1 MATFAGAI
9 MVAMGVLTGAGVI
22 SWTFGPWAACGAVSG
37 MSASYTLGLRFGPR
51 IQNIAPL
58 RTLPGI
64 TVRAGALFERYGF
77 AAIMIA
83 YFSGPLRAP
92 VAVVAAI
99 SGMRRGKFE
108 VANIVSSCVWTVWAI
123 GLGAVP
129 GAMIEPNSNWLLI
142 SFVLVLVL
150 TVGLSAVIMFR
161 PSGRRHK

>member
-1 MATFAGAI
+1 
-9 MVAMGVLTGAGVI
+9 
-22 SWTFGPWAACGAVSG
+22 
-37 MSASYTLGLRFGPR
+37 
-51 IQNIAPL
+51 
-58 RTLPGI
+58 
-64 TVRAGALFERYGF
+64 
-77 AAIMIA
+77 
-83 YFSGPLRAP
+83 
-92 VAVVAAI
+92 
-99 SGMRRGKFE
+99 